1 MAFEE
6 IKAKL
11 GLDIT
16 DFEKG
21 MLNANRLAAQTA
33 AAQNKLADFRRNKA
47 LSDADDTGKIII
59 LQKELAD
66 LYALQT
72 QATAGTAPYLK
83 AQLEIEKK
91 LVEIGEVRR
100 RQKEAEKAAAADNIA
115 RNAEPAHAAKG
126 AAPSATTGGGFVD
139 FRKSVLE
146 KANQLG
152 AGGLLKG
159 FGVAALVSEFIK
171 AGKAAQEVR
180 DRSRETGDAIEHT
193 TMQAARLFDAFS
205 SLRGAISG
213 TLGLFQTIMAIP
225 VDAFDGIIAGV
236 SALAGIG
243 NVSDNLQALREDPAI
258 QAAKQKKA
266 LEERNKMIETV
277 AKAEAAASASLADL
291 EQARVDNLYEQLS
304 IEDKILFKKE
314 QIKMVEQEA
323 SKTVVNSTESY
334 IAYTE
339 IVKRNGELRKLIQD
353 RDEQAADKKQT
364 ALDLQKKSEEDILA
378 EKEKQ
383 IAKEEK
389 LAAIREES
397 AKKLQAAQDTA
408 AKAGQAYAK
417 ALSDQSAA
425 SLADVTAG
433 TRGSAADQRAAIKV
447 QDLRTQAQKARDQ
460 GRGSLLGGQFVSQ
473 SDILSQQ
480 ANQIQSGITSL
491 STSERDPLAAVTEQL
506 IKSNEEL
513 ATIRESLT
521 IMEVQY

>member
-21 MLNANRLAAQTA
+21 MLNANKAAQQTA
-33 AAQNKLADFRRNKA
+33 LAQQKLSDFRRNKA
-47 LSDADDTGKIII
+47 LSEANDAEKIII

-72 QATAGTAPYLK
+72 EATAGTAPYLK

-91 LVEIGEVRR
+91 LVEIGKVRQNQR
-100 RQKEAEKAAAADNIA
+100 EAEKIA
-115 RNAEPAHAAKG
+115 LEKNAAKQVIATPI
-126 AAPSATTGGGFVD
+126 AAPTSGGFVD

-146 KANQLG
+146 KANALG

-159 FGVAALVSEFIK
+159 FGVAALVAEFLK
-171 AGKAAQEVR
+171 AGQAAQTVR
-180 DRSRETGDAIEHT
+180 DRARETGDAVEYT
-193 TMQAARLFDAFS
+193 TGQAARLADAFGS
-205 SLRGAISG
+205 ARNILSG
-213 TLGLFQTIMAIP
+213 PSGLFQTIMAIP
-225 VDAFDGIIAGV
+225 VDAFDGLIAGA

-243 NVSDNLQALREDPAI
+243 NVSENLQVLREDPAI
-258 QAAKQKKA
+258 TAAKNNKII
-266 LEERNKMIETV
+266 LEKNKLLQESD
-277 AKAEAAASASLADL
+277 KAEIAFSIALAEL
-291 EQARVDNLYEQLS
+291 EQSRVNALYEQLS
-304 IEDKILFKKE
+304 IQDQILFKQEELKMAKQDVLKTEVNTISAIKAEQDVVKVQSELTRLINERDQAALESKKGIEE
-314 QIKMVEQEA
+314 QI
-323 SKTVVNSTESY
+323 S
-334 IAYTE
+334 
-339 IVKRNGELRKLIQD
+339 
-353 RDEQAADKKQT
+353 
-364 ALDLQKKSEEDILA
+364 A

-383 IAKEEK
+383 LAKEQE
-389 LAAIREES
+389 LAAAREAS
-397 AKKLQAAQDTA
+397 AKKLAAAQQTA
-408 AKAGQAYAK
+408 ALAGQAYSK

-425 SLADVTAG
+425 SLAEVIAG
-433 TRGSAADQRAAIKV
+433 TRGSARDQKAALKV

-460 GRGSLLGGQFVSQ
+460 GRGSLIGGQFVSEA
-473 SDILSQQ
+473 DILSQK